1 MGKDCVGSRH
11 NVEDHGYD
19 SPKQLTQ
26 KAESW
31 DFYSREGNALLV
43 LFWIDLMAGTHM
55 LVSGT
60 SEMTFGPTCACNRLL
75 FYSLSVLLT

>member
-11 NVEDHGYD
+11 NVEGHGSD
-19 SPKQLTQ
+19 SPKELTQ

-31 DFYSREGNALLV
+31 DFYSREGNALLI
-43 LFWIDLMAGTHM
+43 LFWIDLMAGRHM

-60 SEMTFGPTCACNRLL
+60 SEMTFGPKCARNRLL
-75 FYSLSVLLT
+75 FYSLSVLWT